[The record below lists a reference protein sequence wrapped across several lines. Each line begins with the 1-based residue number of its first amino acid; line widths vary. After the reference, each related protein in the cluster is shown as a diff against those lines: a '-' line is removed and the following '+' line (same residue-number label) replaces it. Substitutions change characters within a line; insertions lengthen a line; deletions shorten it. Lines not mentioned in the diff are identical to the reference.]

1 VNDVLNRTLNLTT
14 NRRNAIAGIG
24 IVVVVLAAVGWLS
37 THRGAQAHADAA
49 SVPAPSVGVATV
61 RYGDFAHRVVA
72 QGRIGPPAGSSAKV
86 AFAQPGILRAVD
98 VRVGQ
103 RVAAGATLA
112 ELDRSALGAAVDQAG
127 NDAAAAAGSYG
138 GGSVPAAAV
147 RSAQAKLALA
157 AAKLQTLQA
166 GGPAAQSDQIA
177 AQQTLR
183 QAQLKVQADEAAVA
197 RQRTLLAG
205 GVIAAKEL
213 QAAQNQLAVDQSDLR
228 ASEAKVAAASSTSAA
243 SLRQA
248 TADYASAQNDL
259 KNAQAQTNVLGAQSG
274 SARARLDAARI
285 AFESGILRAPND
297 GVVIAIL
304 KHPGEAVDPTT
315 PVVEIGPGNADAIT
329 LSVPADT
336 AHRIRAGDAV
346 SLDTTARQ
354 GARGRVSAVVPAI
367 DPTTQSATVT
377 VTAPLVDAV
386 PGDAV
391 TATIVVDHRSGM
403 LVPSSAIVQDPQTG
417 QTVVFVQNKDGS
429 FGSRT
434 VIVRGSDEKT
444 ALVASGLRPGER
456 VATQGSYQLLA
467 PNGG

>member
-1 VNDVLNRTLNLTT
+1 M
-14 NRRNAIAGIG
+14 NRRTAITAIVA
-24 IVVVVLAAVGWLS
+24 VVVVLAGIGWLL
-37 THRGAQAHADAA
+37 THRGGNTTADA
-49 SVPAPSVGVATV
+49 SPAPSVGVATV
-61 RYGDFAHRVVA
+61 QYGDFAHRVVA
-72 QGRIGPPAGSSAKV
+72 QGRIGPPAGSSAKI
-86 AFAQPGILRAVD
+86 AFAQSGILQTVS

-103 RVAAGATLA
+103 RVAAGTTLA
-112 ELDRSALGAAVDQAG
+112 ELDRSALAAAVDQAG
-127 NDAAAAAGSYG
+127 SDAAAAAGSYG

-157 AAKLQTLQA
+157 AARLRTLQA

-183 QAQLKVQADEAAVA
+183 QGELKVQADEAAVA

-205 GVIAAKEL
+205 GVIAAKDL
-213 QAAQNQLAVDQSDLR
+213 QAAQNQLAVDQADLR
-228 ASEAKVAAASSTSAA
+228 ASQAKVAAASSTFAG

-248 TADYASAQNDL
+248 HADYVSAQNDL
-259 KNAQAQTNVLGAQSG
+259 ESAQAQTNVLGAQSG

-285 AFESGILRAPND
+285 AYQNGVLRAPSD
-297 GVVIAIL
+297 GIVLAIL
-304 KHPGEAVDPTT
+304 KHPGEAVDPTA
-315 PVVEIGPGNADAIT
+315 PVVEVGPGAADAIT

-336 AHRIRAGDAV
+336 AHRIRAGDPV
-346 SLDTTARQ
+346 TLDTASRQ

-377 VTAPLVDAV
+377 VSGAVIDAV

-391 TATIVVDHRSGM
+391 TATIVVDHRRGM
-403 LVPSSAIVQDPQTG
+403 LVPSSAIVQDPQNG
-417 QTVVFVQNKDGS
+417 QTVVFVQKKDGS

-434 VIVRGSDEKT
+434 VTVRGSDEKT
-444 ALVASGLRPGER
+444 ALVASGLQRGER

>member
-1 VNDVLNRTLNLTT
+1 VSHAARLTF
-14 NRRNAIAGIG
+14 NRRTAIAA
-24 IVVVVLAAVGWLS
+24 IVAAVVAIVGLGWVL
-37 THRGAQAHADAA
+37 THRRASANADAA
-49 SVPAPSVGVATV
+49 PAPSVGIATV

-86 AFAQPGILRAVD
+86 AFAQPGIVRTVD

-103 RVAAGATLA
+103 RVAAGTTLA

-157 AAKLQTLQA
+157 AAKLRTLQA

-205 GVIAAKEL
+205 GVIAAKDL
-213 QAAQNQLAVDQSDLR
+213 QAAQNQLAVDQADLR
-228 ASEAKVAAASSTSAA
+228 ASDAKVAAASSTFAA

-248 TADYASAQNDL
+248 TADYVSAQNDL
-259 KNAQAQTNVLGAQSG
+259 KTAQAQTSVLGAQSG

-285 AFESGILRAPND
+285 AFDNGVLRAPGD
-297 GVVIAIL
+297 GVVLAIL
-304 KHPGEAVDPTT
+304 KHPGEAVDPTA
-315 PVVEIGPGNADAIT
+315 PVVEIGPGAADAIT

-336 AHRIRAGDAV
+336 AHRIRVGDPV
-346 SLDTTARQ
+346 SVDTASRQ

-377 VTAPLVDAV
+377 VSGAVIDAV

-391 TATIVVDHRSGM
+391 TATIVVDHRAGM

-417 QTVVFVQNKDGS
+417 QTVVFVQKPDGG
-429 FGSRT
+429 FASRT
-434 VIVRGSDEKT
+434 VTVRGSDDKT
-444 ALVASGLRPGER
+444 ALVANGLHAGEH
-456 VATQGSYQLLA
+456 VAAQGSYQLLA

>member
-1 VNDVLNRTLNLTT
+1 MTQAARRPV
-14 NRRNAIAGIG
+14 NRRTAIAAA
-24 IVVVVLAAVGWLS
+24 VVVAVVAAGLIALLA
-37 THRGAQAHADAA
+37 HRGAKTTTADAA
-49 SVPAPSVGVATV
+49 PAPSVGIATV

-72 QGRIGPPAGSSAKV
+72 QGRVGPPAGSSAKV
-86 AFAQPGILRAVD
+86 AFAQPGILRVVD
-98 VRVGQ
+98 VRVGE
-103 RVAAGATLA
+103 RVAAGTTLA
-112 ELDRSALGAAVDQAG
+112 ELDRSTLGAAVDQASS
-127 NDAAAAAGSYG
+127 DAAAAAGSYG

-147 RSAQAKLALA
+147 RSAQAKVALA
-157 AAKLQTLQA
+157 AARLRTLQA
-166 GGPAAQSDQIA
+166 GGPAAQSDRIA

-183 QAQLKVQADEAAVA
+183 QAELKVQADESAVA

-205 GVIAAKEL
+205 GVVAAKDL
-213 QAAQNQLAVDQSDLR
+213 QAAQNQLATDEADLR
-228 ASEAKVAAASSTSAA
+228 ASQAKVAAAGSTFAA

-248 TADYASAQNDL
+248 SADYASAQNDL
-259 KNAQAQTNVLGAQSG
+259 ANAQAQSSVLGAQSG

-285 AFESGILRAPND
+285 AFGNGVLRAPSD

-304 KHPGEAVDPTT
+304 KHPGEAVDPTA
-315 PVVEIGPGNADAIT
+315 PVVEIGPGAADAIT

-336 AHRIRAGDAV
+336 AHRIRVGDPV
-346 SLDTTARQ
+346 TLDTASRQ

-377 VTAPLVDAV
+377 VSGAVIDAV

-417 QTVVFVQNKDGS
+417 QTVVFVQKKDGS
-429 FGSRT
+429 FGSRSVT
-434 VIVRGSDEKT
+434 VRGSDETT
-444 ALVASGLRPGER
+444 ALVASGLHAGER
-456 VATQGSYQLLA
+456 VASQGSYQLLA